1 MDGTPTMTRAVL
13 AAFALVAFGGSV
25 GPALAEDDAVA
36 PAPVVATADD
46 ASLPH
51 FIPTPEPVAPGAK
64 FGEAFAPFDDPA
76 IEPVEPSPGDIGTA
90 ISGGVASWYGPGF
103 AGHRTASGEAFNP
116 REYTA
121 AHRTLPFGSRVRVT
135 MNGRSVVVRIND
147 RGPFA
152 AGRVIDL
159 SQAAAEEIGLRRAG
173 SGRVEL
179 ALLDS

>member
-1 MDGTPTMTRAVL
+1 MTRAVL
-13 AAFALVAFGGSV
+13 AAFALVALGGSI
-25 GPALAEDDAVA
+25 GPALAEDDAVIA
-36 PAPVVATADD
+36 TPVVATAEDP
-46 ASLPH
+46 SQPR
-51 FIPTPEPVAPGAK
+51 FIPTPEPAAPGAR

-76 IEPVEPSPGDIGTA
+76 IEPVQPSPEDIGTA
-90 ISGGVASWYGPGF
+90 ITGGVASWYGPGF
-103 AGHRTASGEAFNP
+103 AGHRTASGESFNP

-135 MNGRSVVVRIND
+135 NASGQSVVVRIND
-147 RGPFA
+147 RGPFHG
-152 AGRVIDL
+152 GRVIDL